1 MIAKQLISL
10 FIFCAVCNLHSQ
22 TDTLNQFD
30 KDSLKQGYWKV
41 YKVVNSEKTLNSE
54 GRYLNNRKTGKWI
67 EYYVNGNIKIIAIYN
82 NGKPDG
88 QLTCYRENG
97 KISESGTWRN
107 NRWINKYFLYSY
119 NDNIQHE
126 FNFNENGKREGKQL
140 VYYEDGKLHY
150 ECYFKNGIEIN
161 DSCLVYAKD
170 GKLEEPKV
178 LDNYDEMG
186 RELYQYRYINKTYFY
201 DETKKFNDS
210 IIKKIKH

>member
-1 MIAKQLISL
+1 M
-10 FIFCAVCNLHSQ
+10 
-22 TDTLNQFD
+22 
-30 KDSLKQGYWKV
+30 
-41 YKVVNSEKTLNSE
+41 
-54 GRYLNNRKTGKWI
+54 
-67 EYYVNGNIKIIAIYN
+67 
-82 NGKPDG
+82 
-88 QLTCYRENG
+88 
-97 KISESGTWRN
+97 
-107 NRWINKYFLYSY
+107 
-119 NDNIQHE
+119 
-126 FNFNENGKREGKQL
+126 